1 MNLSVSIQHRFAG
14 FTLDASFETPN
25 GVTALFGS
33 SGSGK
38 TTLVN
43 AIAGLLRPDQ
53 ARVQIGDRLL
63 CDSDQGLC
71 LPPHKR
77 RIGYVFQEGRLFP
90 HLTVRQNLRYGSWV
104 SGRQRDQAGETRVV
118 DMLGIGDLLDRR
130 PGALSG
136 GEKQRVAIGRALL
149 SQPLLLLM
157 DEPLAALDEARKAEI
172 LPYLE
177 RLRDETDIPILY
189 VSHSVAEVARLATT
203 VVLLG
208 KGKMLKC
215 GPTAQVMS
223 DPALAPAI
231 GLREAGSVL
240 TATVTAHHA
249 DGLTELAAAGG
260 QVFLPRIGVP
270 AGGTVRLR
278 IHAND
283 VMLSLGRPG
292 RISALNVLPGKVT
305 SIRSGGGPGAM
316 VQLKAGHDQIL
327 ARVTKRSAT
336 LLGLEPGSEVF
347 AIIKSVSVAQADIGA
362 RNQSMAKSD
371 TTT

>member
-1 MNLSVSIQHRFAG
+1 MSLSVSIRHRSG
-14 FTLDASFETPN
+14 DFTLDAAFDAPA

-43 AIAGLLRPDQ
+43 AVAGLLRPDH
-53 ARVQIGDRLL
+53 AHVQVGDRVL
-63 CDSDQGLC
+63 CDSDSGLR
-71 LPPHKR
+71 LPPYKR
-77 RIGYVFQEGRLFP
+77 RVGYVFQEGRLFP
-90 HLTVRQNLRYGSWV
+90 HLTVRQNLRYGRWF
-104 SGRQRDQAGETRVV
+104 SGLHGNHAEEKRLV

-149 SQPLLLLM
+149 SHPLMLLM

-177 RLRDETDIPILY
+177 RLRDETEIPILY

-203 VVLLG
+203 VVLLDRG
-208 KGKMLKC
+208 QVLKT
-215 GPTAQVMS
+215 GPTEEVMS

-240 TATVTAHHA
+240 NGTIVAHHD

-260 QVFLPRIGVP
+260 RLFLPRVSM
-270 AGGTVRLR
+270 RLGDNIRVR

-283 VMLSLGRPG
+283 VMLSLDQPG

-305 SIRSGGGPGAM
+305 SIRTGSGPGAM
-316 VQLKAGHDQIL
+316 VQLQAGTDQVL
-327 ARVTKRSAT
+327 ARVTKRSAAA
-336 LLGLEPGSEVF
+336 LGLAPGTECF
-347 AIIKSVSVAQADIGA
+347 AIVKSVSVAQADIGA
-362 RNQSMAKSD
+362 GDHSMAKSD

>member
-1 MNLSVSIQHRFAG
+1 MTLSVSVEHHFGR
-14 FTLDASFETPN
+14 FTLDAAFEAPA

-43 AIAGLLRPDQ
+43 AVSGLLRPDQ
-53 ARVQIGDRLL
+53 ARVEVGGRLL
-63 CDSDQGLC
+63 CDTEKGLC

-77 RIGYVFQEGRLFP
+77 RVGYVFQEARLFP
-90 HLTVRQNLRYGSWV
+90 HLTVRQNLHYGRWFSKARGSDAEESRLV
-104 SGRQRDQAGETRVV
+104 E
-118 DMLGIGDLLDRR
+118 MLGIGALLDRR

-149 SQPLLLLM
+149 SQPLMLLM

-177 RLRDETDIPILY
+177 RLRDDTDIPILY

-203 VVLLG
+203 VVLLD
-208 KGKMLKC
+208 KGKVLKT
-215 GPTAQVMS
+215 GPTEEVMS

-240 TATVTAHHA
+240 SATVVTHHD
-249 DGLTELAAAGG
+249 DGLTELAAAGAKL
-260 QVFLPRIGVP
+260 FLPRIGGNP
-270 AGGTVRLR
+270 GDHVRVR

-283 VMLSLGRPG
+283 VMLSLDPPG
-292 RISALNVLPGKVT
+292 RVSALNTLPGTVT
-305 SIRSGGGPGAM
+305 SIRTGGGPGAM
-316 VQLKAGHDQIL
+316 VQMQAGGDQIL
-327 ARVTKRSAT
+327 ARVTKRSAAA
-336 LLGLEPGSEVF
+336 LDLKPGTACY
-347 AIIKSVSVAQADIGA
+347 AIVKSVSVARADIGA
-362 RNQSMAKSD
+362 GDQSMAKSD

>member
-1 MNLSVSIQHRFAG
+1 MTLSVSVKHTFEG
-14 FTLDASFETPN
+14 FTLDADFKAPA

-38 TTLVN
+38 STLVN
-43 AIAGLLRPDQ
+43 AMAGLLRPDHG
-53 ARVQIGDRLL
+53 RVEVGDRLL
-63 CDSDQGLC
+63 CDTDQGLC

-77 RIGYVFQEGRLFP
+77 RVGYVFQEARLFP
-90 HLTVRQNLRYGSWV
+90 HLTVQQNLRYGRWF
-104 SGRQRDQAGETRVV
+104 AGIRGSDTEERRLV
-118 DMLGIGDLLDRR
+118 DMLGIGDLLTRR

-149 SQPLLLLM
+149 SHPLILLM

-177 RLRDETDIPILY
+177 RLRDETAIPILY

-203 VVLLG
+203 VVLLD
-208 KGKMLKC
+208 KGKVLKT
-215 GPTAQVMS
+215 GPTEEVMS

-240 TATVTAHHA
+240 SAKIVKHHD
-249 DGLTELAAAGG
+249 DGLTELASAGG
-260 QVFLPRIGVP
+260 RLFLPRIGGNP
-270 AGGTVRLR
+270 GDRVRVR

-283 VMLSLGRPG
+283 VVLSLDPPG
-292 RISALNVLPGKVT
+292 RISALNLLPGTVT
-305 SIRSGGGPGAM
+305 SIRAGSGPGAM
-316 VQLKAGHDQIL
+316 VQMQAGDDQIL
-327 ARVTKRSAT
+327 ARVTKRSIAA
-336 LLGLEPGSEVF
+336 LGLEPGTGCY
-347 AIIKSVSVAQADIGA
+347 AIIKSVSVSRADIGA
-362 RNQSMAKSD
+362 GDQSIAKSD

>member
-1 MNLSVSIQHRFAG
+1 MSLSISIQHRFEG
-14 FTLDASFETPN
+14 FTLDTSFEAPA

-43 AIAGLLRPDQ
+43 AVAGLLRTDQ
-53 ARVQIGDRLL
+53 ARVQIGERVL
-63 CDSDQGLC
+63 CDSAKGLF

-90 HLTVRQNLRYGSWV
+90 HLTVRHNLRYGRWF
-104 SGRQRDQAGETRVV
+104 SGRRGDRTEEARVV

-177 RLRDETDIPILY
+177 RLQDETDIPILY

-203 VVLLG
+203 VVLLD
-208 KGKMLKC
+208 KGKLLKT

-223 DPALAPAI
+223 DPALAPAF

-240 TATVTAHHA
+240 AATVTAHHA
-249 DGLTELAAAGG
+249 DGLTELMAAGG
-260 QVFLPRIGVP
+260 QVFLPRIGVAP
-270 AGGTVRLR
+270 GNTVRLR

-283 VMLSLGRPG
+283 VMLSLDRPE
-292 RISALNVLPGKVT
+292 RISALNVLPCKVT
-305 SIRSGGGPGAM
+305 AIRSGGGPGAM
-316 VQLKAGHDQIL
+316 VQLKAGQDQIL
-327 ARVTKRSAT
+327 ARITKRSAT
-336 LLGLEPGSEVF
+336 LLDLHPGSEVF
-347 AIIKSVSVAQADIGA
+347 AIVKSVSVAQADIGA
-362 RNQSMAKSD
+362 RDQSMAKSD